1 MFDQIIDQLLTLTG
15 DNLINLL
22 IGLGILVGGWIIARI
37 VAFVVRRV
45 LKRTNLDNR
54 FAGTLTEEDGA
65 PRLQIERWISTGV
78 FWLIMLFVLIAFFQ
92 TVQLTAVSAPLSTL
106 LDELLLAA
114 PNLLGAVLILFIAWI
129 IGSLAKLLVSR
140 ALRMTR
146 FEERLGEQAEL
157 EEDRVDVSESLATGV
172 FWLVFLLFLP
182 AVLSALGMQ
191 GLVAPVQAV
200 ASDILS
206 VVPNIIGAVVL
217 LAVGWFIARIVRQI
231 VTNLLAATNID
242 SLGERVGVTGEGRT
256 QPLSK
261 IIGSVVYIL
270 VLIPAVIAALNSL
283 EIDAISGPAITMLTT
298 VVNGIPAFFGAA
310 VILGVAYFAGR
321 LVAGL
326 VSNLLTGIG
335 FNNLPKVLGLEVE
348 PAEGQATL
356 SEMVGYIVV
365 VAVMMLAAV
374 EAANLLGFDILAVMI
389 ADFTGFGL
397 QALLALVIF
406 AIGLYLA
413 NITRSVVLSAAGLQA
428 TFAANLSRIAVLV
441 FVGALALQQLGI
453 AGDIVN
459 LAFGILLGAIGIA
472 TALAFGL
479 GSREIAGRQVER
491 WLTSMQGSTSTDKQ

>member
-1 MFDQIIDQLLTLTG
+1 MFDSLINQLLALTG

-22 IGLGILVGGWIIARI
+22 IGLGILVGGWVVARI

-54 FAGTLTEEDGA
+54 FAGTLAEEDGA

-92 TVQLTAVSAPLSTL
+92 TVQLTAVSGPLSTL

-114 PNLLGAVLILFIAWI
+114 PNLLGAVLILFVAWI

-146 FEERLGEQAEL
+146 FEERLGEQADL
-157 EEDRVDVSESLATGV
+157 NEDQADVGESLATGV

-182 AVLSALGMQ
+182 AVLNTLGMQ

-200 ASDILS
+200 VSDILG
-206 VVPNIIGAVVL
+206 VVPNVIGALVL
-217 LAVGWFIARIVRQI
+217 LVVGWFIARIVRQI
-231 VTNLLAATNID
+231 VTNLLAATNLD
-242 SLGERVGVTGEGRT
+242 RLGERVGVTGEGRT

-283 EIDAISGPAITMLTT
+283 EIEAISGPAISMLTT
-298 VVNGIPAFFGAA
+298 VVNAIPAFFGAA

-335 FNNLPKVLGLEVE
+335 FNRLPGVLGLGME
-348 PAEGQATL
+348 PAEGQPTI

-365 VAVMMLAAV
+365 VAVMLLAAV

-413 NITRSVVLSAAGLQA
+413 NLTRTVVLSAAGEAA
-428 TFAANLSRIAVLV
+428 TFTASLARIAVLV

-479 GSREIAGRQVER
+479 GARDIAGRQVER
-491 WLTSMQGSTSTDKQ
+491 WLASMQGETSSNKQ